1 VGELRWWR
9 QRSRFGAVAVV
20 VGAAGVVRLELP
32 AWEFVPPDGKR
43 ERDAEI
49 ACELAEY
56 LTGER
61 QEFSI
66 PVDLSLVEAPFRRK
80 VLGALSNEVPYGETA
95 TYGELAVIV
104 GHPGAARA
112 VGTALAHNP
121 VALLVPCH
129 RVVASNGIGGYG
141 RQAGGGVA
149 LKRALLDLE
158 LRGSARAS
166 R

>member
-1 VGELRWWR
+1 MGELRWWR

-20 VGAAGVVRLELP
+20 VGDAGVVRLDLP
-32 AWEFVPPDGKR
+32 ADDFTAPEGKR
-43 ERDAEI
+43 ARDPEI
-49 ACELAEY
+49 AGELAEY
-56 LTGER
+56 LAGDR

-66 PVDLSLVEAPFRRK
+66 AVDLSGVGAPFRRT
-80 VLGALSNEVPYGETA
+80 VLATLADEVPYGETA
-95 TYGELAVIV
+95 TYGELAAIV

-129 RVVASNGIGGYG
+129 RVVAANGIGGYG
-141 RQAGGGVA
+141 ARSGGGVA

-158 LRGSARAS
+158 RRGSARATG
-166 R
+166 

>member
-9 QRSRFGAVAVV
+9 QRSRLGAIAVV
-20 VGAAGVVRLELP
+20 VGDAGVVRLDLP
-32 AWEFVPPDGKR
+32 ADGFVPPDGKR
-43 ERDAEI
+43 ERDREI
-49 ACELAEY
+49 AGELAEY
-56 LTGER
+56 LAGER
-61 QEFSI
+61 QEFSV

-80 VLGALSNEVPYGETA
+80 VLGALAMEVPYGETA
-95 TYGELAVIV
+95 TYGELAMIV

-121 VALLVPCH
+121 VSLLVPCH

-141 RQAGGGVA
+141 ARSGGGVA

-158 LRGSARAS
+158 RRGSARAS